1 MPSLAD
7 SLAHNQQTDKNIFSS
22 EICFADPRESRDRKK
37 YPSQTK
43 PFRDRAELNFPQ
55 LIGTVFQFDI
65 ILILTT
71 SQSVD
76 SCFKKVEPC
85 LLVQS

>member
-22 EICFADPRESRDRKK
+22 EICFADPGESRDRKK

-71 SQSVD
+71 SV
-76 SCFKKVEPC
+76 C
-85 LLVQS
+85 